1 MLLFANFR
9 TREGRTVDRRSALV
23 VPIVTLLFTGSAHA
37 QKTTDLVGAW
47 TLVSNVAERDGKVT
61 DNFGPNPRG
70 LALYHGNGR
79 YSIIVMRA
87 DLPKF
92 SQSRENATAE
102 ESLAVTKGSL
112 AYFGTYTV
120 SERSIVSKI
129 EGSTFPN
136 WMGETQKRPFTIS
149 GDELRIINPLTS
161 STIVWRRVQ

>member
-1 MLLFANFR
+1 
-9 TREGRTVDRRSALV
+9 
-23 VPIVTLLFTGSAHA
+23 
-37 QKTTDLVGAW
+37 
-47 TLVSNVAERDGKVT
+47 
-61 DNFGPNPRG
+61 
-70 LALYHGNGR
+70 
-79 YSIIVMRA
+79 MRA